1 MYGTPIG
8 NVSGALHLFA
18 RRPKIVAAVALVA
31 LIVATPAPKAI
42 PAPPTVPMIALPAIA
57 FTYTPPAPTA
67 PCQVEVPE
75 PTQTGI
81 KPRQMGN
88 CFFNYSAPPHGKDG
102 LGSRVDNVCKHKL
115 DDTILYL
122 KSSQDKIVLEGNS
135 LTGHGSIAMS
145 RAWHVR
151 AYLIRNGVD
160 ASRISVKRGTKH
172 SRVVDLTAVGNN

>member
-1 MYGTPIG
+1 MYGVPLS
-8 NVSGALHLFA
+8 NVSGAVHLFA
-18 RRPKIVAAVALVA
+18 RRPYILATVAVVALV
-31 LIVATPAPKAI
+31 VAVPKPVA
-42 PAPPTVPMIALPAIA
+42 APPIIHPQITPPVIAY
-57 FTYTPPAPTA
+57 TYTPPMPTQ

-81 KPRQMGN
+81 QPRQMGN
-88 CFFNYSAPPHGKDG
+88 CYFNYSAPPHGKDG

-122 KSSQDKIVLEGNS
+122 KSSQGKIVLEGNS

-160 ASRISVKRGTKH
+160 ANRIEVKRGTKH
-172 SRVVDLTAVGNN
+172 SRVVDLIAVGNN